1 MTIEVVA
8 FLLIGAYIATVV
20 IWVMMVA
27 PLKASRSRNIG
38 RLNQKEW
45 EIMHWRL
52 AFEKANNDFM
62 KLSEI
67 QQTLYD
73 AASSFQ
79 EQTKDECWIKWEYS
93 EATPYPLT
101 LDAIVDVKF
110 GDGEIF
116 EQESVN
122 YWQCSGTFV
131 EGDCWTKR
139 ENIAD
144 TIVAYRVVN

>member
-20 IWVMMVA
+20 IWAMVVA

-62 KLSEI
+62 KLAEI
-67 QQTLYD
+67 HN
-73 AASSFQ
+73 SF
-79 EQTKDECWIKWEYS
+79 IKPE
-93 EATPYPLT
+93 
-101 LDAIVDVKF
+101 
-110 GDGEIF
+110 GEL
-116 EQESVN
+116 N
-122 YWQCSGTFV
+122 
-131 EGDCWTKR
+131 DC
-139 ENIAD
+139 
-144 TIVAYRVVN
+144 

>member
-20 IWVMMVA
+20 IWVMVVA

-62 KLSEI
+62 KLAEI

-79 EQTKDECWIKWEYS
+79 EQTKDEGWIKWEYS

>member
-8 FLLIGAYIATVV
+8 FMLIGAYIATVV
-20 IWVMMVA
+20 IWVMVVA

-79 EQTKDECWIKWEYS
+79 EQTKDEGWIKWEYS